1 MNDIRHFESYASAVA
16 AARLA
21 RASGDTEA
29 AAGIYK
35 RIVEQF
41 PLKKDAVA
49 FASDGLR
56 ACGMRTDAVLVLERA
71 LEHMPVSALLLS
83 RAADAALEIRDYE
96 RAAGYLR
103 RYVDY
108 DPRQSDAWL
117 QLAHLYQLAEDW
129 ANAEAAFA
137 RVLSAEPMN
146 LTACLGRGDA
156 LFQLSRPGDA
166 IEAYRQAVLTQ
177 PDNPAA
183 LFKFGSAL
191 MVHGDRTEAHRCL
204 QRSLEIDPTNARALV
219 NLGLIYF
226 RAGRLGEAV
235 ALADRAIASDDAL
248 QIAHV
253 LRGTVLAEQ
262 GDLEGAR
269 AELREGTRAT
279 ENVEAL
285 FLLSSVEAACDDII
299 ASERALQRILVVAP
313 ENKEAR
319 HYLAALHG
327 EPVTLPPPGFGRE
340 AFDRVSLQFD
350 DREMNVAGYGAPEAL
365 ALLLERIQPDRRAIA
380 SLLDVGCGTGLAAT
394 ALKDAFSVDAATGLD
409 ISPGMLEIARSKA
422 IYHRLIEGD
431 AVEGLR
437 DLDEPFDVVVA
448 MDLFPYLGSL
458 ERFMAIAKTL
468 LIPGGILG
476 YSIEL
481 SEGVPFKLAPFGRF
495 VHSEAY
501 VADLARKAGLEPVAA
516 QQLTL
521 RRTFG
526 RDVRGLVGL
535 LRRPI

>member
-1 MNDIRHFESYASAVA
+1 MNEIKHFPSYPSAVA

-21 RASGDTEA
+21 RDRGDTEA

-41 PLKKDAVA
+41 PMKKDAIA

-56 ACGMRTDAVLVLERA
+56 ACGMRTDAVVVLERA
-71 LEHMPVSALLLS
+71 LERMPVSALLLS
-83 RAADAALEIRDYE
+83 RAADAALAIRDYE
-96 RAAGYLR
+96 RAARYLR

-117 QLAHLYQLAEDW
+117 QLGHLYQVAEDW

-137 RVLSAEPMN
+137 NVVSVEPMN
-146 LTACLGRGDA
+146 FTALLGRGDA
-156 LFQLSRPGDA
+156 LFQLSRPGEA

-183 LFKFGSAL
+183 LFKLGSAL
-191 MVHGDRTEAHRCL
+191 MVHGDPAEAHRCL
-204 QRSLEIDPTNARALV
+204 QHSLEADPTNARALV

-226 RAGRLGEAV
+226 RSGRLEEAATLAGR
-235 ALADRAIASDDAL
+235 AITSDNGL

-262 GDLEGAR
+262 GDLQGAR
-269 AELREGTRAT
+269 AELTEGTRAT

-327 EPVTLPPPGFGRE
+327 EPIALLPPDFGRE
-340 AFDRVSLQFD
+340 AFDRVALQFE
-350 DREMNVAGYGAPEAL
+350 DREVNVAGYRAPEAL
-365 ALLLERIQPDRRAIA
+365 ALLLERVQPDRRAIT
-380 SLLDVGCGTGLAAT
+380 SLLDVGCGTGLAA
-394 ALKDAFSVDAATGLD
+394 AAFKDAFSVDAATGLD
-409 ISPGMLEIARSKA
+409 ISPGMLEIARPKA
-422 IYHRLIEGD
+422 IYNKLIEGD
-431 AVEGLR
+431 AAGGLR
-437 DLDEPFDVVVA
+437 DLAEQFDVVVA
-448 MDLFPYLGSL
+448 VDLFPYLGDL
-458 ERFMAIAKTL
+458 KRFMAIAKTR

-481 SEGVPFKLAPFGRF
+481 SQESPLKLAPTGRF
-495 VHSEAY
+495 MHSETY
-501 VADLARKAGLEPVAA
+501 VADLARSVGLEPVGA

-521 RRTFG
+521 RRTLG

-535 LRRPI
+535 LRCPI